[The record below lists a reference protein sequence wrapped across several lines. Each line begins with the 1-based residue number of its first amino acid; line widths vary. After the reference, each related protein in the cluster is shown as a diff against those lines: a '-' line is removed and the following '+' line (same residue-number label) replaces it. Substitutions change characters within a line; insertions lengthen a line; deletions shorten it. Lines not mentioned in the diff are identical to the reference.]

1 MVRVR
6 VSPEMEPQSGHA
18 MPSRIPAAVARSGQA
33 VSKEESGDGEA
44 VGEIAPAIWR
54 WQDEVCGCRNC
65 CVRKMDCEAVI
76 FPASNLM
83 NRWSGQMSSNVLQTH
98 GLQQIFRS

>member
-18 MPSRIPAAVARSGQA
+18 MPSRIPAAVARSGSA
-33 VSKEESGDGEA
+33 VSREESGDGEA

-54 WQDEVCGCRNC
+54 WQEDEVRGCHNC
-65 CVRKMDCEAVI
+65 CVRKRDALRLDCDAVFQPRI
-76 FPASNLM
+76 
-83 NRWSGQMSSNVLQTH
+83 R
-98 GLQQIFRS
+98 